1 MRAAKCRV
9 AALDEQGL
17 KTCFGERKRSEKAG
31 ASGADNDRAFLRCVG
46 DGGGEVR
53 LNVFYRA
60 YARAVTLGNAVDRF
74 SLEVGT

>member
-1 MRAAKCRV
+1 MRAAKCWV

-46 DGGGEVR
+46 DGGGE
-53 LNVFYRA
+53 
-60 YARAVTLGNAVDRF
+60 
-74 SLEVGT
+74 